1 MDNITF
7 GEFMESLTKHMKK
20 ADEDGRKLSDVIS
33 MSSLLKP
40 DPEKSA
46 PPSEGDDLLDELQ
59 KSDSP
64 KYPNLG
70 KVGRP
75 EKGSAPPEEPSSSP
89 EQGRKKRYPFSPKHK
104 QF

>member
-20 ADEDGRKLSDVIS
+20 AEENSQKLDDVIS

-40 DPEKSA
+40 EPPEKSA
-46 PPSEGDDLLDELQ
+46 PSEDDEFLDE
-59 KSDSP
+59 P
-64 KYPNLG
+64 PRYPNLG

-75 EKGSAPPEEPSSSP
+75 DKGSAPPKQPTPSP
-89 EQGRKKRYPFSPKHK
+89 QQGRKKRYPFSPKHK
-104 QF
+104 FF

>member
-20 ADEDGRKLSDVIS
+20 AEEDDRKLDDVIS

-40 DPEKSA
+40 EPPEKSA
-46 PPSEGDDLLDELQ
+46 PSEDDDFLDELQ
-59 KSDSP
+59 KSD
-64 KYPNLG
+64 YPNLG

-75 EKGSAPPEEPSSSP
+75 DKGSAPAKEPSPSP
-89 EQGRKKRYPFSPKHK
+89 QQGRKKRYPFSPKHK
-104 QF
+104 FL